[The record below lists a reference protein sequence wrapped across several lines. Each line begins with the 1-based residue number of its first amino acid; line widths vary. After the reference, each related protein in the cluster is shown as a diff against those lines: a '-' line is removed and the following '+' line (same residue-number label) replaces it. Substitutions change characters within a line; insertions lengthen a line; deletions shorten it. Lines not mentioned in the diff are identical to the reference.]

1 MNFRFDRQSDCDQL
15 PVVKLVVTQLP
26 EPLFLAQA
34 LKIFIDRDGRHLRKN
49 FIDDNFVFS
58 HLNDDTS
65 LPSSKKQLPLDFII
79 PIQTGCISFPYW
91 RCRNCFQVLD
101 YVYFIRYNDDQ
112 YCISTTAESAVTI
125 CSETSLSLFVLRCN
139 QK

>member
-34 LKIFIDRDGRHLRKN
+34 LKN
-49 FIDDNFVFS
+49 FIELKMAVFS

-65 LPSSKKQLPLDFII
+65 LPSSKK
-79 PIQTGCISFPYW
+79 
-91 RCRNCFQVLD
+91 
-101 YVYFIRYNDDQ
+101 
-112 YCISTTAESAVTI
+112 
-125 CSETSLSLFVLRCN
+125 
-139 QK
+139 